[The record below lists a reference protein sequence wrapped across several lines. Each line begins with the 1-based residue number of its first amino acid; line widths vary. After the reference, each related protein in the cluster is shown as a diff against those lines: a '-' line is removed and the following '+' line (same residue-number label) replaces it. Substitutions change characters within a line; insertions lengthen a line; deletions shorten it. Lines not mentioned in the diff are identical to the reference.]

1 MALCG
6 WDPVIYPAKVDE
18 RCLPGEDPAKYV
30 LRVAEC
36 KAQAIL
42 QQAPQDA
49 LVVAA
54 DTTVVDWEQVEGS
67 LQVEDNLR
75 KAVILGKPKDQYE
88 ACAMLRSLRGRSH
101 QVYTGIVV
109 IRAADRM
116 VLRDVTV
123 TEVAMRDYSEQ
134 ELVEYAHSGDPLDK
148 AGAYAIQHTGFH
160 PVEQINGCYAN
171 VMGLPVCSLA
181 GLLLQFGIQPVSPIV
196 AACRASLGINCQ
208 IEETVFSVHAA
219 SMHAEGVLADSKI
232 SAGEV

>member
-18 RCLPGEDPAKYV
+18 SCLPGEDPAEYV

-42 QQAPQDA
+42 QKAPQDA
-49 LVVAA
+49 LILAA
-54 DTTVVDWEQVEGS
+54 DTAVVDWEQVEGS
-67 LQVEDNLR
+67 LQAEGSLR
-75 KAVILGKPKDQYE
+75 KAVILGKPKDQNE

-116 VLRDVTV
+116 ILRDVTV
-123 TEVAMRDYSEQ
+123 TEVTMRDYSEH
-134 ELVEYAHSGDPLDK
+134 ELVEYARSGDPLDK

-196 AACRASLGINCQ
+196 AACRASLGIDCQ
-208 IEETVFSVHAA
+208 IEETVSHSRHAC
-219 SMHAEGVLADSKI
+219 
-232 SAGEV
+232 